1 MAFLSFRNVECR
13 RGGHLILED
22 ISFDLEGGE
31 TLVLLGSSG
40 SGKTTVIRLIL
51 RLLDFDRGQI
61 RIENRDL
68 HDTDRIGLRRRIG
81 YAIQEVGLL
90 PHWTVAR
97 NIAMVPSLEGWPEG
111 RIDSRVREL
120 MEQVELPYEQ
130 YGHRF
135 PHQLSGGQRQRI
147 GVARALAAR
156 PSLLLFDEPFGA
168 LDPVTRRDMQ
178 QEFIKLREQYQ
189 VPAIFVTHDV
199 SEALKLGTRI
209 AVLDKGRLELIAKRD
224 EFLQARTP
232 VARQFLDTLEFPK
245 ERS

>member
-1 MAFLSFRNVECR
+1 
-13 RGGHLILED
+13 
-22 ISFDLEGGE
+22 
-31 TLVLLGSSG
+31 
-40 SGKTTVIRLIL
+40 
-51 RLLDFDRGQI
+51 
-61 RIENRDL
+61 
-68 HDTDRIGLRRRIG
+68 
-81 YAIQEVGLL
+81 
-90 PHWTVAR
+90 
-97 NIAMVPSLEGWPEG
+97 MVPSLEGWPEG